1 MPVRVRFGY
10 DEQDLL
16 AAQWA
21 VLEAFI
27 RQLRQGWAEPAAR
40 QALRAVS
47 DALPHDPAG
56 PAATAATLAERLVAQ
71 VAELLAA
78 REPAALQAAQTECA
92 YLQRQVARYQADPLA
107 AQVAR
112 LTAEHAAALQ
122 HGAQLAQQVADLEAA
137 LAQAPAT
144 HARVQQHLQAE
155 IARWQAENRALQRI
169 VATQQLQLLGPDSAP
184 ENPPR
189 KPRG

>member
-112 LTAEHAAALQ
+112 RTLRSA
-122 HGAQLAQQVADLEAA
+122 G
-137 LAQAPAT
+137 
-144 HARVQQHLQAE
+144 RVNIL
-155 IARWQAENRALQRI
+155 
-169 VATQQLQLLGPDSAP
+169 
-184 ENPPR
+184 R
-189 KPRG
+189 K